1 MRFALAVSTVAAV
14 GFLMSAGCSEPVP
27 VSADGA
33 FFIATIQDNPLACH
47 IAGHTV
53 QVGAVD
59 ATSKGTVIV
68 DGTDMIRVDCSVA
81 SIAGSG
87 SAPFAVQ
94 GRIDALA
101 KSGNYMEIAIPSISP
116 GATLDAPAKG
126 SIVFSDPK
134 TAGQPYSGSCDF
146 YFEKQNQTVADGRI
160 WVSFQCDALT
170 SGMSTCPLKQG
181 YAIFENCLT
190 ITGDEE

>member
-1 MRFALAVSTVAAV
+1 MRFAHAAAAV
-14 GFLMSAGCSEPVP
+14 AVTAVAFAMSAGCSEPVP

-33 FFIATIQDNPLACH
+33 FFLATIQDDPLKCSH
-47 IAGHTV
+47 AGHTV

-59 ATSKGTVIV
+59 SVQKTTVII
-68 DGTDMIRVDCSVA
+68 DGTDQITVDCNVVSLKE
-81 SIAGSG
+81 SG
-87 SAPFAVQ
+87 APFKVQ
-94 GRIDALA
+94 GKIDAQL

-116 GATLDAPAKG
+116 SATADAPAAG

-146 YFEKQNQTVADGRI
+146 YFEQKNQTVADGRI
-160 WVSFQCDALT
+160 WVSFKCDALT

-190 ITGDEE
+190 LNGDE